1 MSTDYNAVQ
10 ESIKIALDAADA
22 ATDVTAEYNKIRRDH
37 KKLEDSMK
45 QSQRFISIIFASS
58 VAAAIAALVFAGLI
72 YFRTLSELST
82 MTTTSREALIVFAE
96 NVDNMNSSL
105 ERLEVSLETQTEL
118 VSLNETLINELS
130 SLKQTIADS
139 NTTMAAKLDMTA
151 NALTKSNGSLAESL
165 TKAIANELNS
175 QNRKMFGQLQ
185 KIESLTIDSTSQL
198 SARMASD
205 QTLSKVAGSQQVLAK
220 RLDGLTKQNQQI
232 LQQMEIRD
240 NKITFP

>member
-37 KKLEDSMK
+37 KKLENSMK

-58 VAAAIAALVFAGLI
+58 VAAAISALVFAGLI

-118 VSLNETLINELS
+118 VSLNETLIGELS
-130 SLKQTIADS
+130 SLKQTIANS
-139 NTTMAAKLDMTA
+139 NSTMAEKLDMTA
-151 NALTKSNGSLAESL
+151 NALTISNSSLAESL

-185 KIESLTIDSTSQL
+185 KIETLTVDSMSQL
-198 SARMASD
+198 SARVASD
-205 QTLSKVAGSQQVLAK
+205 QNLSKVVGSQQALAK
-220 RLDGLTKQNQQI
+220 RLDSLAIQNQQI
-232 LQQMEIRD
+232 LNQMEESD
-240 NKITFP
+240 SKITFP

>member
-37 KKLEDSMK
+37 KKLENSMK
-45 QSQRFISIIFASS
+45 QSQRFISIIFVSS

-105 ERLEVSLETQTEL
+105 ERLEVSLETQTQL
-118 VSLNETLINELS
+118 VSLNETLIDELS

-139 NTTMAAKLDMTA
+139 NTTMASKLDVTA
-151 NALTKSNGSLAESL
+151 NALTSSNGSLAEAL

-175 QNRKMFGQLQ
+175 QNRKMLGQLQ
-185 KIESLTIDSTSQL
+185 KIEKLTTSSMSQL

-220 RLDGLTKQNQQI
+220 RLDGLANQNQLI
-232 LQQMEIRD
+232 LEQMEIRD